1 MKNHQKLLIKYIDE
15 LIETVQE
22 LEVCHKKIKQ
32 FDAIIQEKA
41 ARKKA
46 YIATDY
52 YKDQIAAISEAR
64 EDGWE
69 LQVEQLTNMMERQ
82 NAIRQAIK
90 GRKKGGEDIEMTV
103 IVTSYKE
110 FKDDFQKMI
119 KQIEKNDL
127 SQID

>member
-32 FDAIIQEKA
+32 FDSIIQAKA

-52 YKDQIAAISEAR
+52 YKDQIAAITEAR

-82 NAIRQAIK
+82 NAIRRAIK
-90 GRKKGGEDIEMTV
+90 GKNKGGDDIEMTV

-127 SQID
+127 SEID